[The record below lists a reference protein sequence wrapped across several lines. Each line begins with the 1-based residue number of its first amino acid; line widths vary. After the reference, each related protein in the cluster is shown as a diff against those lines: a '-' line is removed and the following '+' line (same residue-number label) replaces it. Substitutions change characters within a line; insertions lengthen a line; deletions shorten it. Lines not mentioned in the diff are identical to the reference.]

1 MNEKQ
6 KELAEVAKELIMFIR
21 KNYTPQTTAIVT
33 WSGVELLNTEM
44 FAGVKEDEIKGCMP
58 KM

>member
-6 KELAEVAKELIMFIR
+6 KELAEVAKELVMFIR

-33 WSGVELLNTEM
+33 WDGVELVNTEM
-44 FAGVKEDEIKGCMP
+44 YAKVEEQLIEKFE
-58 KM
+58 

>member
-1 MNEKQ
+1 
-6 KELAEVAKELIMFIR
+6 MFIR

-44 FAGVKEDEIKGCMP
+44 FAEVKEDAQEQVIQATEKLGKICDVDEDL
-58 KM
+58 